1 VTLENAAAAG
11 PSLVG
16 CSIDERY
23 RLEAQIGVGGLGTV
37 YRATHT
43 KLQRAVAVKLL
54 HESYGASA
62 VQRARFEREAKAL
75 AMLEH
80 SNIVS
85 VMDYGVSE
93 DRPYLV
99 MELLE
104 GETLSQ
110 CLKRGPMPL
119 AKAISIAYQML
130 GALAFM
136 HSEGLLHR
144 DVKPSN
150 VFLQRMQSGQ
160 DRVKVLDFGLAKF
173 TAPLGASAD
182 PTLTR
187 DGSVVGTP
195 AYMSPEQATGES
207 VDARSDVYAVGII
220 LFQMLSGRLPFEGD
234 AIEQLRCHLVE
245 PVPALGRVAPDAEV
259 DAELDALIQRA
270 TAKRREERFAD
281 AAQMLGALLAIFPYL
296 SEVSREFD
304 SVSTVL
310 RSAPPERDAAE
321 AELEARAGVTDAP
334 TSERLAALSDSSE
347 LATRAREVEPGWVER
362 VSARVRGAVRALL
375 LASVR
380 VVATVSVLL
389 VLGTIGVIVLLFRS
403 EADRADLVALRRRV
417 SDRLIERSFRSGA
430 VSREALRGSGGALQP
445 TAAVRGEA
453 AGSGVAVGSASTSTR
468 TNTDMNT
475 GTGIGVSAAGAGV
488 TAPAP
493 GAAASEG
500 TASGTPGAA
509 ASEATASGA
518 PALGP
523 PAGTGIAAPA
533 ADTATGPAAATS
545 APSAGGPTS
554 RAPLRAA
561 VAFAPSPA
569 ILGPPAARNPW
580 TRPVPRELRAAR
592 KLALSGARG
601 GERTA
606 LALRTYNQ
614 VHPEDARGRLLL
626 AQLYFNRLWRPD
638 SVAQFAAA
646 LQVDLSAR
654 GAPEVLTC
662 LVALVIQGKV
672 ASDAERLI
680 VKAFGSEALPA
691 IDNALKTVKDPKALA
706 RLRAL
711 SVRLAKS

>member
-1 VTLENAAAAG
+1 
-11 PSLVG
+11 VG

-23 RLEAQIGVGGLGTV
+23 QLEAQIGVGGLGAV

-54 HESYGASA
+54 HESYGVSA

-85 VMDYGVSE
+85 VMDYGVSD

-119 AKAISIAYQML
+119 AKAVSIVHQML

-136 HSEGLLHR
+136 HGEGLLHR

-150 VFLQRMQSGQ
+150 VFLQRMQSGH

-173 TAPLGASAD
+173 TAATAAGAD

-220 LFQMLSGRLPFEGD
+220 LFQLLSGRLPFEGD
-234 AIEQLRCHLVE
+234 AIEQLRSHLVE
-245 PVPALGRVAPDAEV
+245 PVPPLGRIGPDPKI
-259 DAELDALIQRA
+259 DAGLDGLIQRA

-281 AAQMLGALLAIFPYL
+281 GGEMLHALLELFPQL
-296 SEVSREFD
+296 SEVSRELD
-304 SVSTVL
+304 SVSAVI
-310 RSAPPERDAAE
+310 RSPATERDLDASSGPDGDAATRE
-321 AELEARAGVTDAP
+321 K
-334 TSERLAALSDSSE
+334 LAALSDSSE
-347 LATRAREVEPGWVER
+347 LATRARDVER
-362 VSARVRGAVRALL
+362 SWTERAFARLRRAVRALL
-375 LASVR
+375 VAGVR
-380 VVATVSVLL
+380 VVATLSVLL
-389 VLGTIGVIVLLFRS
+389 VLATIGVVVLLFRS
-403 EADRADLVALRRRV
+403 DADRADLVAWQRRV
-417 SDRLIERSFRSGA
+417 SDRLMERSFRSAA
-430 VSREALRGSGGALQP
+430 VSESKGESARALGVGAGLQP
-445 TAAVRGEA
+445 SAAGRGTAASGSTVA
-453 AGSGVAVGSASTSTR
+453 SPIAPLTPAPSSASTPPSSVPNSATATLTSTSPTAGSGSPSASASVSTSPSTSTSTSTS
-468 TNTDMNT
+468 TN
-475 GTGIGVSAAGAGV
+475 AGAG
-488 TAPAP
+488 
-493 GAAASEG
+493 
-500 TASGTPGAA
+500 TAS
-509 ASEATASGA
+509 
-518 PALGP
+518 
-523 PAGTGIAAPA
+523 
-533 ADTATGPAAATS
+533 
-545 APSAGGPTS
+545 
-554 RAPLRAA
+554 PLRAA

-580 TRPVPRELRAAR
+580 TRPIPRELRAAR

-601 GERTA
+601 SERVA
-606 LALRTYNQ
+606 LGLRTYNQ
-614 VHPEDARGRLLL
+614 AHPEDARGRLVL

-638 SVAQFAAA
+638 SVAEFAAA

-672 ASDAERLI
+672 ASEAERLI
-680 VKAFGSEALPA
+680 VKAFGSEALHA
-691 IDNALKTVKDPKALA
+691 IDGALDTVKEPKALA

-711 SVRLAKS
+711 RARLAKS